1 MIWIALAIFS
11 VFSAIILLA
20 ACKAASLADQQA
32 EAAFADWMERQSD
45 KK

>member
-11 VFSAIILLA
+11 VFSAIVLLA
-20 ACKAASLADQQA
+20 ACKAASLADRQA
-32 EAAFADWMERQSD
+32 EAAFADWMAQQAD

>member
-32 EAAFADWMERQSD
+32 EAAFADWIARHTD
-45 KK
+45 KE

>member
-11 VFSAIILLA
+11 VFSAVVLLA

-32 EAAFADWMERQSD
+32 EASFADWMAQHAD